1 MISINGIPSLVTT
14 DFNSLIFSS
23 TFTHP
28 PQPAPS
34 TPLLSFTVTPLLTP
48 TVTPLLTPTVTPLLT
63 PTPTPLAPTQVAWSL
78 LRPSTVLDLFSG
90 GVSCYS
96 AERLRNSAIYEQSV
110 SPHDP
115 HIMVNM
121 ADQILG
127 VTQRLD
133 L

>member
-48 TVTPLLTPTVTPLLT
+48 TVTPLLTPTL
-63 PTPTPLAPTQVAWSL
+63 LAPTQVAWSL

-121 ADQILG
+121 ADQTLG
-127 VTQRLD
+127 VTQRVD